1 MKTIYLGLGSN
12 IDPRKSYL
20 KKAVLEINRLPQ
32 TKVTKKSSIYET
44 KAVGYKDQDDFL
56 NAVIKL
62 ESRLS
67 PENLLKKLLKIEK
80 KLGRIRTKKW
90 GPRTIDIDILLY
102 GDKKYKSENLKIP
115 HSRMT
120 ERAFVLI
127 PLAEIAD
134 PKNLIIDKLSLEY
147 YIKNLDYDSGD
158 ISKYCKFT
166 D

>member
-1 MKTIYLGLGSN
+1 MKKIYLGLGSN

-20 KKAVLEINRLPQ
+20 KKAVFEINRLPQ
-32 TKVTKKSSIYET
+32 TKVTKKSSIYKT

-56 NAVIKL
+56 NAVIKI

-80 KLGRIRTKKW
+80 NLGRVRTKKW

-102 GDKKYKSENLKIP
+102 GDRKYKSEDLTVP
-115 HSRMT
+115 HPEMT

-134 PKNLIIDKLSLEY
+134 PKNLIIDNFTLEY

-158 ISKYCKFT
+158 ILKYCKFP